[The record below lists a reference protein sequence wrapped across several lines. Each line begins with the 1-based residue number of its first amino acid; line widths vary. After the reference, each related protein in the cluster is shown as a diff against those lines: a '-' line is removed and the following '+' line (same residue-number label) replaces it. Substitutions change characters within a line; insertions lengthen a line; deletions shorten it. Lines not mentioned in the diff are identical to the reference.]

1 MSEPA
6 RPGPLIS
13 VRGLSKSFSGP
24 DGHPVPVLEGI
35 NLDVA
40 EGEFVALLGRSGS
53 GKSTLLRCIAGLMAP
68 TEGEVLFRGQRLV
81 GTNRDT
87 TMVFQT
93 FALLPWLTV
102 QQNVEIGLE
111 ARKVPPGP
119 RSERA
124 LRAIDLVGLDGYES
138 AYPKELSGGMR
149 QRVGFARALV
159 VEPAALLMDEPF
171 SALDVLTSENL
182 RGELLELWEGQ
193 RFPTKTMVMVTHN
206 IEEAVLLADR
216 ILVLGTNPGRIR
228 ADMPNPLPRP
238 RRRRTPDFDALVDEI
253 YRLMTHRDSVPAE
266 PATQTGGARAGT
278 VGDSPLPLAT
288 VDGLSGLAEILLGR
302 HDGAAD
308 LPDLADNLFLE
319 VDELLPL
326 VDALVMLGFAQLS
339 GERLMLSREGRIFAG
354 ASIQDS
360 KEIFA
365 RASLDR
371 APLVRTIYRALGNSL
386 DGNLPSGFFT
396 DILRTKYGEEEA
408 TRQLDVAV
416 NWGRYAEL
424 YAYDA
429 NRGQIIREDNGIGA
443 TLADPAEPV
452 RRGTLHLYLGAAPG
466 SGKTFSMLREGQVLR
481 DRGEDVVVGLARTR
495 GRPRTAEAIGGLE
508 VIPPRPPS
516 DGDSDSAGA
525 DGADRD
531 AREEMDLDAVLARK
545 PAVVLV
551 DDFGPHL
558 AAIRSL
564 RDAGIDVISTV
575 DVADLE
581 RAAETVQQITGRP
594 AAATVSDAALAEAD
608 EIRFLDNSPEALRK
622 RLGHGNIYP
631 AAESADAL
639 DGLFRTENLAALRE
653 IGLRV
658 VAETLAAPGAV
669 RQRERQDVLVAVT
682 APDQA
687 DALLQRGVRL
697 ARRSSA
703 TCTVLV
709 LGTHAGGPPGE
720 VTEHIKSAAADAGVA
735 VIVREGRDAAAII
748 TQAVRETGARNLVM
762 TAPPAGLRER
772 WRPSLVERVADQLP
786 DVHLHITAGPAS
798 RAAAGVPSPVA
809 ANGAAAPDGAAAAN
823 GANGGNGSAGRR
835 ARGVIRVYLGYAPGC
850 GITTAMLEEA
860 RRRKSRGSDVVV
872 ATVDC
877 RGREGVSALLEG
889 LELVGDGTTLDTD
902 AVLARHP
909 EVACVDDLAA
919 VDASGES
926 RFAAARR
933 LADAGITV
941 VGTVHL
947 THLRTS
953 TPTSTPTSAAPTSAA
968 PTSAAASTAG
978 TSSAGTSTAGA
989 STAGSSSAGSSS
1001 AGASSVGPIG
1011 AVAASSA
1018 RDETA
1023 ALALAD
1029 EIELVD
1035 APPSELADRVRRGE
1049 VVPTAEVGRALQTDY
1064 GPESLGALREQ
1075 AFTIVAE
1082 HADRQLTAY
1091 RHGASPAGGEA
1102 APAILGCAA
1111 PRTGMEPLIRWS
1123 AALAARLAGDFR
1135 VAVVLP
1141 SPPPADSDQLLAGY
1155 SALTAQLGGQFA
1167 VLRGAPAAA
1176 LTAYAREH
1184 HVTEMVLA
1192 RGPGTAGG
1200 RHLVLRELARSAG
1213 DIEVHVL
1220 PAQAA

>member
-1 MSEPA
+1 MS
-6 RPGPLIS
+6 GPLIS
-13 VRGLSKSFSGP
+13 VRALSKSFSGP

-35 NLDVA
+35 TLDVE

-68 TEGEVLFRGQRLV
+68 TDGEVLFRGQRLT

-111 ARKVPPGP
+111 ARNVPPGP

-182 RGELLELWEGQ
+182 RGELLELWEGK

-228 ADMPNPLPRP
+228 ADMRNPLARP

-266 PATQTGGARAGT
+266 PARVNGARAGT
-278 VGDSPLPLAT
+278 VGDVPLPQAT

-308 LPDLADNLFLE
+308 LPDLAGNLGLE

-326 VDALVMLGFAQLS
+326 VDALVLLGFAELS
-339 GERLMLSREGRIFAG
+339 GERLALSSAGRIFAG

-360 KEIFA
+360 KEMFA

-371 APLVRTIYRALGNSL
+371 APLVRTIYRALRGTP

-396 DILRTKYGEEEA
+396 DILRTRFGEDAA
-408 TRQLDVAV
+408 TAQLDVAV

-429 NRGQIIREDNGIGA
+429 TRGQIIREDNGIGA
-443 TLADPAEPV
+443 TLADPPEPA

-466 SGKTFSMLREGQVLR
+466 SGKTFSMLREGRALR
-481 DRGEDVVVGLARTR
+481 DRGEDVVVGFAQAR

-508 VIPPRPPS
+508 VILARTGPGPD
-516 DGDSDSAGA
+516 DG
-525 DGADRD
+525 
-531 AREEMDLDAVLARK
+531 EEMDLGAVLARK

-551 DDFGPHL
+551 DDFGRH
-558 AAIRSL
+558 AQAIGSL

-575 DVADLE
+575 DVCDLQ
-581 RAAETVQQITGRP
+581 RAAETVQQITGQP
-594 AAATVSDAALAEAD
+594 AAATVPDAALAEAE

-631 AAESADAL
+631 TGPAGPAGEAIER
-639 DGLFRTENLAALRE
+639 LFQTENLAALRE

-658 VAETLAAPGAV
+658 VAGTLAVPGAA
-669 RQRERQDVLVAVT
+669 RPRESQDVLVAVT
-682 APDQA
+682 VPDQA
-687 DALLQRGVRL
+687 DLLVQRGVRM

-703 TCTVLV
+703 TCTVLAFSARAGRSSGD
-709 LGTHAGGPPGE
+709 GTAR
-720 VTEHIKSAAADAGVA
+720 IRSAAQAAGAAVMVRPGKDVVA
-735 VIVREGRDAAAII
+735 MIA
-748 TQAVRETGARNLVM
+748 QAVRETGARNLVM
-762 TAPPAGLRER
+762 AVPPAGWLER
-772 WRPSLVERVADQLP
+772 WRPGLVERVADQLP
-786 DVHLHITAGPAS
+786 DVYLHLTAGRPGP
-798 RAAAGVPSPVA
+798 AAGSDHGA
-809 ANGAAAPDGAAAAN
+809 GSLDGADGADGAIGAARSPRRGA
-823 GANGGNGSAGRR
+823 
-835 ARGVIRVYLGYAPGC
+835 IRVYLGYAAGC

-860 RRRKSRGSDVVV
+860 GRRRSRGSDVVV
-872 ATVDC
+872 AAFDC
-877 RGREGVSALLEG
+877 RGREGVSELLRG
-889 LELVGDGTTLDTD
+889 LELIGDGTALDTG

-909 EVACVDDLAA
+909 EVVCIDDLSA

-926 RFAAARR
+926 RLSAARR
-933 LADAGITV
+933 IADAGIAV
-941 VGTVHL
+941 VATAHL
-947 THLRTS
+947 GQLQ
-953 TPTSTPTSAAPTSAA
+953 ADD
-968 PTSAAASTAG
+968 
-978 TSSAGTSTAGA
+978 
-989 STAGSSSAGSSS
+989 
-1001 AGASSVGPIG
+1001 GASSHGG
-1011 AVAASSA
+1011 AP
-1018 RDETA
+1018 DENA

-1029 EIELVD
+1029 EIQLVD
-1035 APPSELADRVRRGE
+1035 APPSVLADRVRRGE
-1049 VVPTAEVGRALQTDY
+1049 IVPAGGVDHALHTDY
-1064 GPESLGALREQ
+1064 RPEALGALREQ

-1082 HADRQLTAY
+1082 HADQQLAAY
-1091 RHGASPAGGEA
+1091 RQGSWPAGGD
-1102 APAILGCAA
+1102 APPVILGCVA
-1111 PRTGMEPLIRWS
+1111 PRPGLEPLIRWS
-1123 AALAARLAGDFR
+1123 AALAARLAGEFR
-1135 VAVVLP
+1135 VAVVAP
-1141 SPPPADSDQLLAGY
+1141 SPAPADLEPVLEPVLARY
-1155 SALTAQLGGQFA
+1155 AALTAQLGGQFDA
-1167 VLRGAPAAA
+1167 LRGAPAAA
-1176 LTAYAREH
+1176 LAAFAREH
-1184 HVTEMVLA
+1184 HVTELVLA
-1192 RGPGTAGG
+1192 RAAAPAD
-1200 RHLVLRELARSAG
+1200 RRPAVLRELTRDAG
-1213 DIEVHVL
+1213 GIEVHVL
-1220 PAQAA
+1220 PA

>member
-1 MSEPA
+1 MS
-6 RPGPLIS
+6 GPLIS
-13 VRGLSKSFSGP
+13 VRALSKSFSGP

-35 NLDVA
+35 TLDVE

-68 TEGEVLFRGQRLV
+68 TGGEVLFRGQRLT

-111 ARKVPPGP
+111 ARNVPPGP

-182 RGELLELWEGQ
+182 RGELLELWEGK

-228 ADMPNPLPRP
+228 ADMRNPLARP

-266 PATQTGGARAGT
+266 PARVNGARAGT
-278 VGDSPLPLAT
+278 VGDVPLPQAG

-308 LPDLADNLFLE
+308 LPDLAGNLGLE

-326 VDALVMLGFAQLS
+326 VDALVLLGFAELS
-339 GERLMLSREGRIFAG
+339 GERLALSSAGRIFAG

-360 KEIFA
+360 KEMFA

-371 APLVRTIYRALGNSL
+371 APLVRTIYLALRGTS

-396 DILRTKYGEEEA
+396 DILRTRFGEDAA
-408 TRQLDVAV
+408 TAQLDVAV

-429 NRGQIIREDNGIGA
+429 TRGQIIREDNGIGA
-443 TLADPAEPV
+443 TLADPPEPA

-466 SGKTFSMLREGQVLR
+466 SGKTFSMLREGRALR
-481 DRGEDVVVGLARTR
+481 DRGEDVVVGFAQAR

-508 VIPPRPPS
+508 VILARTGPGPD
-516 DGDSDSAGA
+516 DG
-525 DGADRD
+525 
-531 AREEMDLDAVLARK
+531 EEMDLGAVLARK

-551 DDFGPHL
+551 DDFGRHAP
-558 AAIRSL
+558 AIGSL

-575 DVADLE
+575 DVCDLQ
-581 RAAETVQQITGRP
+581 RAAETVQQITGQP
-594 AAATVSDAALAEAD
+594 AAATVPDAALAEAE

-631 AAESADAL
+631 TGPPGPPGPPGEAIER
-639 DGLFRTENLAALRE
+639 LFQTENLAALRE

-658 VAETLAAPGAV
+658 VAETLAVPGAA
-669 RQRERQDVLVAVT
+669 RPRESQDVLVAVT
-682 APDQA
+682 VPDQA
-687 DALLQRGVRL
+687 DLLVQRGVRM

-703 TCTVLV
+703 TCTVLAFSARAGRSSGG
-709 LGTHAGGPPGE
+709 GTAR
-720 VTEHIKSAAADAGVA
+720 IRSAAQAAGAAVMVRPGKDVVA
-735 VIVREGRDAAAII
+735 MIA
-748 TQAVRETGARNLVM
+748 QAVRETGTRNLVM
-762 TAPPAGLRER
+762 AVPPAGWLER
-772 WRPSLVERVADQLP
+772 WRPGLVERVADQLP
-786 DVHLHITAGPAS
+786 DVYLHLTAGRPGPAARS
-798 RAAAGVPSPVA
+798 DHGAGSLD
-809 ANGAAAPDGAAAAN
+809 GAIGADGADGAARSPRR
-823 GANGGNGSAGRR
+823 GA
-835 ARGVIRVYLGYAPGC
+835 IRVYLGYAAGC

-860 RRRKSRGSDVVV
+860 GRRRSRGSDVVV
-872 ATVDC
+872 AAVDC
-877 RGREGVSALLEG
+877 RGREGVSELLRG
-889 LELVGDGTTLDTD
+889 LELIGDGTALDTG

-909 EVACVDDLAA
+909 EVVCIDDLSA
-919 VDASGES
+919 VDAGGES
-926 RFAAARR
+926 RLAAARR
-933 LADAGITV
+933 IADAGIAV
-941 VGTVHL
+941 VATVHL
-947 THLRTS
+947 GQLQ
-953 TPTSTPTSAAPTSAA
+953 
-968 PTSAAASTAG
+968 AG
-978 TSSAGTSTAGA
+978 DGA
-989 STAGSSSAGSSS
+989 SGHG
-1001 AGASSVGPIG
+1001 GAP
-1011 AVAASSA
+1011 
-1018 RDETA
+1018 DETA

-1029 EIELVD
+1029 EIQLVD
-1035 APPSELADRVRRGE
+1035 APPSVLADRVRRGE
-1049 VVPTAEVGRALQTDY
+1049 IVPAGRDDDALHTDY
-1064 GPESLGALREQ
+1064 RPEALGALREQ

-1082 HADRQLTAY
+1082 HADQQLAAY
-1091 RHGASPAGGEA
+1091 RQGSWPAGGD
-1102 APAILGCAA
+1102 APPVILGCVA
-1111 PRTGMEPLIRWS
+1111 PRPGLEPLIRWS
-1123 AALAARLAGDFR
+1123 AALAARLAGEFR
-1135 VAVVLP
+1135 VAVVAP
-1141 SPPPADSDQLLAGY
+1141 SPPPADLEPVLARY
-1155 SALTAQLGGQFA
+1155 AALTAQLGGQFDA
-1167 VLRGAPAAA
+1167 LRGGPAAA
-1176 LTAYAREH
+1176 LAAFAREH
-1184 HVTEMVLA
+1184 HVTELVLA
-1192 RGPGTAGG
+1192 RAAAPVG
-1200 RHLVLRELARSAG
+1200 RRPAVLRELTRDAG
-1213 DIEVHVL
+1213 GIDVHVL
-1220 PAQAA
+1220 PA

>member
-1 MSEPA
+1 MSAPA
-6 RPGPLIS
+6 PHGPLIS
-13 VRGLSKSFSGP
+13 VRALSKSFSGP

-68 TEGEVLFRGQRLV
+68 TSGEVLFRGQRLV

-266 PATQTGGARAGT
+266 PAAQTGGARVGSVGSGGS
-278 VGDSPLPLAT
+278 VGDSPLPFAT

-308 LPDLADNLFLE
+308 LPDLADNLGLE

-339 GERLMLSREGRIFAG
+339 GERLVLIREGRIFAG
-354 ASIQDS
+354 ANIQDS

-396 DILRTKYGEEEA
+396 DILRTRFGEEDA
-408 TRQLDVAV
+408 SRQLDVAV

-429 NRGQIIREDNGIGA
+429 TRGQIIRADNGIGA
-443 TLADPAEPV
+443 MLAARAEPV

-466 SGKTFSMLREGQVLR
+466 SGKTFSMLREGRALR

-508 VIPPRPPS
+508 VIPPRPPT
-516 DGDSDSAGA
+516 DG
-525 DGADRD
+525 D

-551 DDFGPHL
+551 DDYGQHIE
-558 AAIRSL
+558 AIRSL

-575 DVADLE
+575 DVADTE
-581 RAAETVQQITGRP
+581 RAADTVEQITGHP
-594 AAATVSDAALAEAD
+594 AAATVSDTALAEAD

-631 AAESADAL
+631 AEQTAHAL
-639 DGLFRTENLAALRE
+639 EGVFRTENLAALRE
-653 IGLRV
+653 IGMRV
-658 VAETLAAPGAV
+658 VAETLGAPGAV
-669 RQRERQDVLVAVT
+669 RQRESQDVLVAVT

-687 DALLQRGVRL
+687 DALIQRGVRL

-703 TCTVLV
+703 ACTVLV
-709 LGTHAGGPPGE
+709 LAAHAGE
-720 VTEHIKSAAADAGVA
+720 VTEHVESAATDAGAA
-735 VIVREGRDAAAII
+735 VIVRQGRDAAAVIA
-748 TQAVRETGARNLVM
+748 QAVRETGARNLVM
-762 TAPPAGLRER
+762 AAPPPGLRDR
-772 WRPSLVERVADQLP
+772 WRPTLVERVADQVP
-786 DVHLHITAGPAS
+786 DIHLHITVGPAS
-798 RAAAGVPSPVA
+798 GAAVGAPSQAAANSA
-809 ANGAAAPDGAAAAN
+809 HGAHGAHGAN
-823 GANGGNGSAGRR
+823 GANGAKGANDLDSPAGATRRR
-835 ARGVIRVYLGYAPGC
+835 ARGAIRVYLGYAPGC
-850 GITTAMLEEA
+850 GVTTAMLEEA
-860 RRRKSRGSDVVV
+860 RRRKSRGSDVIV
-872 ATVDC
+872 AAVDGL
-877 RGREGVSALLEG
+877 GREGVSALLEG

-919 VDASGES
+919 ADASGEH

-947 THLRTS
+947 THLS
-953 TPTSTPTSAAPTSAA
+953 TTPAPATPAPATAAPATAVTSGAG
-968 PTSAAASTAG
+968 PSRTVAASTA
-978 TSSAGTSTAGA
+978 
-989 STAGSSSAGSSS
+989 
-1001 AGASSVGPIG
+1001 P
-1011 AVAASSA
+1011 
-1018 RDETA
+1018 DETA
-1023 ALALAD
+1023 ALAIAD

-1035 APPSELADRVRRGE
+1035 APPSELADRVHRGE
-1049 VVPTAEVGRALQTDY
+1049 VVPAAEAGRALPTDY
-1064 GPESLGALREQ
+1064 EPESLSALREQ

-1091 RHGASPAGGEA
+1091 RHGASPSGGEA

-1123 AALAARLAGDFR
+1123 AALAARLAGEFR
-1135 VAVVLP
+1135 VAVVPP
-1141 SPPPADSDQLLAGY
+1141 SLPPAELDQLLAGY
-1155 SALTAQLGGQFA
+1155 AALTAQLGGQFA
-1167 VLRGAPAAA
+1167 VLHGGPAAA
-1176 LTAYAREH
+1176 LTAYSREH
-1184 HVTEMVLA
+1184 QVTEMVLA
-1192 RGPGTAGG
+1192 RGPGTPGG

-1213 DIEVHVL
+1213 DVEVHVL
-1220 PAQAA
+1220 PAQAG